1 MKTTTQRTQIAKIKE
16 QSVLASSKI
25 LHSLSRPIA
34 LDAPLIRLK
43 ESLYSSSEITIGRV
57 SITITIIATTPHAF
71 FTYERLDEIVFKESL
86 RNPPTIGI
94 KFPIANRAVRIDN
107 ESTLCVSTLWN
118 DITNE
123 KIDIKSTQAPVKV
136 FLINLENP
144 LRSTLP
150 EIADIAEK
158 EKDILITGISAII
171 MKFSTIVK
179 KSINDAFDTVALEIE
194 PVIII
199 SPLITGANV
208 FIVEQRACK

>member
-1 MKTTTQRTQIAKIKE
+1 MNH
-16 QSVLASSKI
+16 L
-25 LHSLSRPIA
+25 
-34 LDAPLIRLK
+34 
-43 ESLYSSSEITIGRV
+43 
-57 SITITIIATTPHAF
+57 
-71 FTYERLDEIVFKESL
+71 FKGKL
-86 RNPPTIGI
+86 
-94 KFPIANRAVRIDN
+94 
-107 ESTLCVSTLWN
+107 L
-118 DITNE
+118 
-123 KIDIKSTQAPVKV
+123 
-136 FLINLENP
+136 
-144 LRSTLP
+144 TLP